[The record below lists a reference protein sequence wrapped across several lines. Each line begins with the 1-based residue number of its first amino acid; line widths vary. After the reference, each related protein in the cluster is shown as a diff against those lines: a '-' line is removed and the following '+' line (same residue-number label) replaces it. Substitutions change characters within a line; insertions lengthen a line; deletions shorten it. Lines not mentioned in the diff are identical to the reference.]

1 MLEDKGK
8 IEYLAALRIREASLG
23 AKARGKLSV
32 KNAWALAIGLTL
44 QSALSMEQR
53 REKVEPRK
61 GREGALLVV
70 AKVMQLLVYPKGR
83 RL

>member
-53 REKVEPRK
+53 RGKCVCLFEI
-61 GREGALLVV
+61 
-70 AKVMQLLVYPKGR
+70 MHTC
-83 RL
+83 